1 MPLDMTANA
10 NTTEVIT
17 SPLSMLYHWEQS
29 RGNDVFLTQPINGEY
44 HDYTW
49 KQVAEQARKVAAR
62 LREFDF
68 PQGSR
73 IGIFSKNCAE
83 WFIADLGI
91 MMVYFIYA
99 CYVRKYFTIKI
110 FFNSM
115 KKDSKFNQI

>member
-17 SPLSMLYHWEQS
+17 SPLSMLYHLN
-29 RGNDVFLTQPINGEY
+29 RAAGTTYFTQPINGEY

-73 IGIFSKNCAE
+73 IGIFSKTVLSGLSLIRA
-83 WFIADLGI
+83 L
-91 MMVYFIYA
+91 
-99 CYVRKYFTIKI
+99 
-110 FFNSM
+110 
-115 KKDSKFNQI
+115 

>member
-44 HDYTW
+44 HDYTC

-62 LREFDF
+62 
-68 PQGSR
+68 
-73 IGIFSKNCAE
+73 
-83 WFIADLGI
+83 
-91 MMVYFIYA
+91 
-99 CYVRKYFTIKI
+99 
-110 FFNSM
+110 
-115 KKDSKFNQI
+115 

>member
-49 KQVAEQARKVAAR
+49 KQVAEQARKVAAACVNSIFHKVAE
-62 LREFDF
+62 LEFF
-68 PQGSR
+68 QKTAPNG
-73 IGIFSKNCAE
+73 
-83 WFIADLGI
+83 LLP
-91 MMVYFIYA
+91 
-99 CYVRKYFTIKI
+99 T
-110 FFNSM
+110 
-115 KKDSKFNQI
+115 

>member
-29 RGNDVFLTQPINGEY
+29 RGDDVFLTQPINGEY

-49 KQVAEQARKVAAR
+49 KQVAEQTRKVAAR

-68 PQGSR
+68 PQGGR
-73 IGIFSKNCAE
+73 IGIFSKTVLSGLSLIWA
-83 WFIADLGI
+83 L
-91 MMVYFIYA
+91 
-99 CYVRKYFTIKI
+99 
-110 FFNSM
+110 
-115 KKDSKFNQI
+115 